1 MVRAIGSLG
10 SHMAT
15 LVATGLQGTS
25 VPPTTLQSLL
35 SRRHFLRATSR
46 GLMVIQLTKPPS
58 TLIRDKNGIYA

>member
-1 MVRAIGSLG
+1 
-10 SHMAT
+10 
-15 LVATGLQGTS
+15 VATGLQGTS